1 METRHF
7 QRIPHAFTF
16 DQSHLETDFAMDSLA
31 RLQGLHADLVAF
43 TETRLANIDRL
54 WQELE
59 DSIQDFRHLLD
70 KPTAESSDREAYNNG
85 TNFFASWSFLN

>member
-1 METRHF
+1 
-7 QRIPHAFTF
+7 
-16 DQSHLETDFAMDSLA
+16 MDSLA

-59 DSIQDFRHLLD
+59 DSIQDFRRLLD
-70 KPTAESSDREAYNNG
+70 KPSAESSDREAYSNG
-85 TNFFASWSFLN
+85 IISLCFFVYLPLTRF

>member
-1 METRHF
+1 
-7 QRIPHAFTF
+7 
-16 DQSHLETDFAMDSLA
+16 MDSLA

-59 DSIQDFRHLLD
+59 DSIQDFRRLLD

-85 TNFFASWSFLN
+85 TVSLCFCAFLRLT

>member
-1 METRHF
+1 
-7 QRIPHAFTF
+7 
-16 DQSHLETDFAMDSLA
+16 MDSLA

-59 DSIQDFRHLLD
+59 DSIQDFRKLLD
-70 KPTAESSDREAYNNG
+70 KPTPGAGDREAYNNG
-85 TNFFASWSFLN
+85 MWSL

>member
-1 METRHF
+1 
-7 QRIPHAFTF
+7 
-16 DQSHLETDFAMDSLA
+16 MDSLS

-59 DSIQDFRHLLD
+59 DSIQDFKKLLD
-70 KPTAESSDREAYNNG
+70 KTTPTSADRDAYNNG
-85 TNFFASWSFLN
+85 VMITGPSLRFSH